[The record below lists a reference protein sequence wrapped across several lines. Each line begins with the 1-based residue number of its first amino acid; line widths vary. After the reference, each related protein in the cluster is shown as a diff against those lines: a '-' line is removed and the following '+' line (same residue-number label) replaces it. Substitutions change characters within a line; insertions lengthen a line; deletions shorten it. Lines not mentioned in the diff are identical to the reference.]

1 MHVFKALTRHAG
13 IASILVL
20 QIATVVAVITN
31 CIFVIASTI
40 SSAVEAIGIDE
51 RGIGVIQSIGVIGSG
66 GTGTQANN
74 LAALAELAGVTHAA
88 FGAVP
93 LRARNYVN
101 LSGDD
106 VAVGTLRVAVYR
118 GVGDYQGTLGVDI
131 VEGTGIDAGMLPD
144 ARLDNPEWPAVI
156 SRTLRQTLFADE
168 RAVGRL
174 MRAGTQRYRVVG
186 VMRDVVS
193 ALPAQAKDRM
203 TMLIARR
210 AADADIGGHYLVRT
224 SPGQVGPVLTS
235 ALAKLREL
243 NAGHV
248 QPFARSFEELRAK
261 QASKANALAY
271 ALACVVMVLC
281 IITAIGIGA
290 LTAHWV
296 RQRRVSIGIRRAL
309 GARSSDILA
318 YFLIENAAL
327 AFLGVILGAIAA
339 VGINRIGMAKL
350 DLGPMSMS
358 IVIASS
364 VGVLLVSL
372 ACAFYPALRASRIA
386 PAAVMRSL

>member
-1 MHVFKALTRHAG
+1 MHVFKALPRHSG

-40 SSAVEAIGIDE
+40 TSAVEAIGIDE

-74 LAALAELAGVTHAA
+74 LVALAKIAGVTHAA

-93 LRARNYVN
+93 LRAKTYV
-101 LSGDD
+101 
-106 VAVGTLRVAVYR
+106 TLGSDGVMGGAMRVAVYR
-118 GVGDYQGTLGVDI
+118 GVGDYQSTLGI
-131 VEGTGIDAGMLPD
+131 ELVEGTGIDEGMLPD
-144 ARLDNPEWPAVI
+144 ATLDNPEWPAVI
-156 SRTLRQTLFADE
+156 SSTLRQALFANE
-168 RAVGRL
+168 QAVGRL

-193 ALPAQAKDRM
+193 ALPAQVKDRM

-210 AADADIGGHYLVRT
+210 AADADIGGYYLVRT
-224 SPGQVGPVLTS
+224 SPGQVDRVLIS

-248 QPFARSFEELRAK
+248 QPLSRSFEELRAK

-296 RQRRVSIGIRRAL
+296 RQRRVSIGVRRAL

-327 AFLGVILGAIAA
+327 ALIGVGLGAIAA
-339 VGINRIGMAKL
+339 LGINRIGVVKL
-350 DLGPMSMS
+350 DLGPLPLA

-364 VGVLLVSL
+364 CGVLLVSL

>member
-1 MHVFKALTRHAG
+1 MHVFKALPRHFG

-74 LAALAELAGVTHAA
+74 LVALAALPGVTHAA

-93 LRARNYVN
+93 LHAGNYVS
-101 LSGDD
+101 LSSDD
-106 VAVGTLRVAVYR
+106 AAVGTVRVAVYR
-118 GVGDYQGTLGVDI
+118 GAGDYQGVLGVEL
-131 VEGTGIDAGMLPD
+131 VEGKGIDEGMLPD
-144 ARLDNPEWPAVI
+144 ATSDNPEWPAVI
-156 SRTLRQTLFADE
+156 SRSLRQALFADG

-203 TMLIARR
+203 TMLIAKR
-210 AADADIGGHYLVRT
+210 AADADIGGYYLVRT
-224 SPGQVGPVLTS
+224 SPGQVGRALTS

-243 NAGHV
+243 NSGHV
-248 QPFARSFEELRAK
+248 QPFSRSFEELRAK

-281 IITAIGIGA
+281 VITAIGIGA

-318 YFLIENAAL
+318 YFLIENASL
-327 AFLGVILGAIAA
+327 ASIGVGLGAVAA
-339 VGINRIGMAKL
+339 VGINRIGMARL
-350 DLGPMSMS
+350 DLGLISPS
-358 IVIASS
+358 IVLASS

-372 ACAFYPALRASRIA
+372 ACAFYPALRASRIS